1 VSSANGGE
9 RVGIIGIGQSNFRS
23 RRDDASYPD
32 LVREAVVPAM
42 LDAKLDFDAIDAVV
56 YSLSPDA
63 MVGIGNAE
71 RLGVDAVG
79 GRNKRFLR
87 INTGGATGISS
98 VTAAYYHIAS
108 GVCDVVLTAGADKV
122 GECGDSQT
130 VLNKIWDP
138 TYERALPLGTIN
150 MLAMSAVRYM
160 QRYGMTEEDMAYVT
174 VKNRRQASLNPRAH
188 LRKVVTIDEVMDSR
202 VISWPIKLMDCCPQ
216 SSGGAAMVLASE
228 RFIRDNN
235 RDAVWI
241 TGVACRAETY
251 WMGDRMGT
259 SPTAEH
265 ADAYALGRSFE
276 QSYRMAGIT
285 DPANQVHIAEL
296 YSPFSNTEFH
306 AIDAARLVAKSG
318 DSIRRVRDGEFE
330 LGGRI
335 PVNPSGGTLCTNAI
349 AVTAMA
355 RVAETALQVWGRAG
369 AHQVEGARVGI
380 ASGNGGDHQIFG
392 TMVIE
397 A

>member
-1 VSSANGGE
+1 MSKD
-9 RVGIIGIGQSNFRS
+9 RVGIIGIGQSAFRS

-32 LVREAVVPAM
+32 LVREAVVLAM
-42 LDAKLDFDAIDAVV
+42 EDARLELDAIQAVV

-87 INTGGATGISS
+87 INTGGSTGISS
-98 VTAAYYHIAS
+98 VAAAYYHIAS
-108 GVCDVVLTAGADKV
+108 GACDVVLTAGADKV

-138 TYERALPLGTIN
+138 SFERALPLGTIN

-160 QRYGMTEEDMAYVT
+160 HSYGMTEEDMAQVT
-174 VKNRRQASLNPRAH
+174 VKNRRHASLNPKAH
-188 LRKVVTIDEVMDSR
+188 LRREVTVEDVMSSR
-202 VISWPIKLMDCCPQ
+202 MISWPIKLLDCCPQ

-228 RFIRDNN
+228 AFIRDNKL
-235 RDAVWI
+235 DAVWI
-241 TGVACRAETY
+241 TGLAHRAETY
-251 WMGDRMGT
+251 WMGDRMGNN
-259 SPTAEH
+259 PTAEH
-265 ADAYALGRSFE
+265 ANAYALRRSFE
-276 QSYRMAGIT
+276 ASYRMAGIT
-285 DPANQVHIAEL
+285 DPPRQVHVAEL
-296 YSPFSNTEFH
+296 YAPFSNTEFH
-306 AIDAARLVAKSG
+306 AIDAAGLCQP
-318 DSIRRVRDGEFE
+318 GESVPMLREGRFN
-330 LGGRI
+330 LGGWI

-369 AHQVEGARVGI
+369 AHQAKGAKVGI